1 MTDKTTV
8 ISLTQPK
15 VWWKRGSIEEYLGG
29 ALLGV
34 MVVVIFLQI
43 IARYI
48 FGDSFSWSEELARY
62 CAIWLIYIT
71 LGAVVLKAQHVT
83 VDAIVSRLPESVKR
97 PWEQGIQVV
106 ILALNIVLIVF
117 GTILVAR
124 VAELGALSPALQLP
138 MWVVYA
144 AVPVG
149 LLLASVRAVQASI
162 AIWRPRPE
170 TDPFDE
176 EAEA

>member
-1 MTDKTTV
+1 MTEKTTL
-8 ISLTQPK
+8 ISLSQPK

-34 MVVVIFLQI
+34 MVVAIFLQI
-43 IARYI
+43 VARYV
-48 FGDSFSWSEELARY
+48 FGDAFSWSEELARY

-83 VDAIVSRLPESVKR
+83 VDALVSRLKGR
-97 PWEQGIQVV
+97 MKQGWEQGIQLV
-106 ILALNIVLIVF
+106 ILALNIVLVVY

-124 VAELGALSPALQLP
+124 VAQLGALSPALQIP

-149 LLLASVRAVQASI
+149 LLLASVRAVQASV
-162 AIWRPRPE
+162 AIWRPHPE